1 MKRAIFVALVA
12 LAVSATQAHGQMKVE
27 LDLGGG
33 ISEPTGDFG
42 DAAKLGWHGLATLG
56 VVPSG
61 DRFAIQA
68 TGFYGED
75 DFEGLSGKWKLG
87 GGLGEF
93 RFDAFNADNF
103 TGSVMLGGGFMHVK
117 AEPSSGKSV
126 SETKGAFDGGLG
138 IAYMVGDSWGLTFQ
152 LRYVNVFMDGSDI
165 SFVPVTLGVR
175 FKVR

>member
-27 LDLGGG
+27 FDLGGG
-33 ISEPTGDFG
+33 ITEPTGDFG
-42 DAAKLGWHGLATLG
+42 DAAKLGWHGLATFG

-75 DFEGLSGKWKLG
+75 DFEVLSGKWKLG

-93 RFDAFNADNF
+93 RFDAFNADKF
-103 TGSVMLGGGFMHVK
+103 TGSVMLGGGLMHVK
-117 AEPSSGKSV
+117 AEPSGGKST